1 MPSLAQVLARPSAF
15 SSAGERSSRLL
26 GGDMPPQNPNF
37 AVTGIAHLQ
46 GESICRA
53 PQRARPFAP
62 VTEFASKPLLQRR
75 VFRRRRRR
83 SVPILQNSLLFSLLP
98 GNFRPETGSLET
110 GSSASQS
117 GCPG

>member
-1 MPSLAQVLARPSAF
+1 
-15 SSAGERSSRLL
+15 LL

-62 VTEFASKPLLQRR
+62 VTGNLEASVRSRDNEIAAGTQRDLIEAGLSEPAGGGRGYGDYVCGARSKARHWRRR
-75 VFRRRRRR
+75 VT
-83 SVPILQNSLLFSLLP
+83 IL
-98 GNFRPETGSLET
+98 GD
-110 GSSASQS
+110 
-117 GCPG
+117 